1 MFFLALFRVG
11 MVFSVPCGALKLI
24 VMASFVVANWV
35 TAFAFAGVPV
45 PRATFNFRPE
55 PGVQDLQE
63 LAVSH
68 HRSILCHLPL
78 VPQAFPRERWPL
90 WTLVEDARSQDGSA
104 ILSPRPNLELSARP
118 IAGSP
123 FQVQSKELEE
133 SSFTDESMVS
143 MKP

>member
-1 MFFLALFRVG
+1 
-11 MVFSVPCGALKLI
+11 MVFSVPCGALKFI

-35 TAFAFAGVPV
+35 TAFAFAGVSV
-45 PRATFNFRPE
+45 PRA
-55 PGVQDLQE
+55 
-63 LAVSH
+63 ASH
-68 HRSILCHLPL
+68 RRSILCHLPL

-123 FQVQSKELEE
+123 FQVQSKELEQN
-133 SSFTDESMVS
+133 SLTDESMVS